1 MVLVFCARFAL
12 IGARAPDTHFNLKN
26 TMTSPEKPVSE
37 GQPQDLA
44 KLIELAA
51 AISAAQDAMTDD
63 IVTRLASAMGEGM
76 ILMDRLTR
84 NQGLMA
90 LLQALNQPAV
100 QDSLECLADAL
111 RSGSVMDAVNVKTPK
126 TGGYGG
132 LLRMAKDPDVQDAV
146 YLLAR
151 LLKGM
156 NPEGASKN

>member
-1 MVLVFCARFAL
+1 
-12 IGARAPDTHFNLKN
+12 
-26 TMTSPEKPVSE
+26 MTSPETPTSS

-100 QDSLECLADAL
+100 QDNLERLAETL
-111 RSGSVMDAVNVKTPK
+111 RSGSVIETVGARTPK

-132 LLRMAKDPDVQDAV
+132 LLRMARAPDVQDAI
-146 YLLAR
+146 YMLAR
-151 LLKGM
+151 VVKGM
-156 NPEGASKN
+156 NPDDASKN

>member
-1 MVLVFCARFAL
+1 
-12 IGARAPDTHFNLKN
+12 
-26 TMTSPEKPVSE
+26 
-37 GQPQDLA
+37 
-44 KLIELAA
+44 
-51 AISAAQDAMTDD
+51 MTDD

-84 NQGLMA
+84 NQGLMS

-111 RSGSVMDAVNVKTPK
+111 RSGSMMNAVNATNPK

-132 LLRMAKDPDVQDAV
+132 LLRMAKDPDVQDAI

-151 LLKGM
+151 IVKGM